1 MLHWLTDS
9 GNTAE
14 RFVSGSPVV
23 KILIENQQAVNVN
36 VMVKGQRFSAPAV
49 ISNADVRQ
57 TVFELIG
64 EQYFS
69 SRFIRRHSSH
79 SNK

>member
-23 KILIENQQAVNVN
+23 KILIENQQAVD
-36 VMVKGQRFSAPAV
+36 VMVKGQRFSAPVV
-49 ISNADVRQ
+49 ISNADIRHS
-57 TVFELIG
+57 VFELIG
-64 EQYFS
+64 EQYFPL
-69 SRFIRRHSSH
+69 
-79 SNK
+79 NDKNQD